1 MHIKPG
7 LNPSNFLELLLR
19 AVAKHKVDWQGLS
32 DALWLH
38 YGFSVPYELKPLS
51 PVSSHSIHPQ
61 HSPTVPLPLYIN

>member
-1 MHIKPG
+1 
-7 LNPSNFLELLLR
+7 
-19 AVAKHKVDWQGLS
+19 VAKHKVDWQGLS